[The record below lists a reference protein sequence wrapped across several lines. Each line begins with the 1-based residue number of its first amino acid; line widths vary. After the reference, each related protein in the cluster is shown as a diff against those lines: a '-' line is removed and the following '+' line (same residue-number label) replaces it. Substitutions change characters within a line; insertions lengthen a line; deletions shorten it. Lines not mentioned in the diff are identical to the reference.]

1 MSPEDP
7 NNPGLNT
14 KNPDLSSVP
23 LPDPTP
29 TKSPYAPVGG
39 TLGDVA
45 DDMVKE
51 DETVKPEESAEK
63 KPERNIPT
71 AGIADSE
78 NNRDVDS
85 ANSAERVEKKK
96 LKIPKKVI
104 IFAAIGLVVAILI
117 VILVIII
124 ASNQRGDGPGSN
136 GKTGSMFET
145 KSVFIPKDEKKD
157 SYALYDGHA
166 TGEFEYEIV
175 SHFIDGYALVR
186 KGGKFGIIDEK
197 GAETVAFGKY
207 DNITEYGGLYGATK
221 DGSSELIDG
230 QGRVIKQYKD
240 EFKKYG
246 EIERADRAAYTI
258 FQEGNK
264 KYSIYSPRGEKLASF
279 ESDDVPTISSTNTID
294 STSTTAVIYSD
305 GAYIYDDAGQ
315 EVMHLE
321 RKIAKKYLITD
332 VSADRNTI
340 ILSTSPGK
348 ISISQDSLAP
358 YETNY
363 LNYDIPKDNRYNAT
377 IVNKTIHEYDNA
389 TCSAIIYEKHYSTN
403 DRGFLACLGDAAKG
417 YMYIDEKG
425 ELTSYTYNGNILNDT
440 IFPLSTGNYI
450 LKENANSYS
459 LYSGGKK
466 ITSFKFSKENDIK
479 VNYSI
484 KNTFANNYVVLK
496 DTAQSET
503 HGLDLKKNK
512 YHHQYEL
519 ALFDEKGK
527 KVCSFDDSYFLT
539 GQTTYIGED
548 ESSKSI
554 SGPAIGFNR
563 SGIGTIQMR
572 DRTLALVNDKCQQI
586 GNQTFST
593 AGSAGFWGNY
603 LILVKN
609 DNEYVYLDQ
618 DGKMQKSLLGRE
630 KIKWKTQEIKGYAQW
645 EKYNILAADYV
656 YKHDPEGRYDRE
668 LLFYGKKTGIPVGYA
683 ADSKIVDT
691 DTCLMVRALVGTKT
705 KKTSNSPGVYLSER
719 YDLIETRAVNNSG
732 EVIYE
737 KKEEVNPFGK

>member
-45 DDMVKE
+45 DDMAKE

-63 KPERNIPT
+63 KPEGNIPT

-104 IFAAIGLVVAILI
+104 IFAAIGLVAAILI

-230 QGRVIKQYKD
+230 QGRVIKHYKD

-332 VSADRNTI
+332 ASRDRNI
-340 ILSTSPGK
+340 ITLSTSAGK
-348 ISISQDSLAP
+348 ISVSD
-358 YETNY
+358 ETPFETY
-363 LNYDIPKDNRYNAT
+363 SIMYDAPKDDRQNAT
-377 IVNKTIHEYDNA
+377 IVKGEMHEYDRTSCA
-389 TCSAIIYEKHYSTN
+389 AVIYERHYSI
-403 DRGFLACLGDAAKG
+403 DDGGYLACLNGTAKG
-417 YMYIDEKG
+417 ELYINDKG
-425 ELTSYTYNGNILNDT
+425 ELTKYKTNTGSWYEDD
-440 IFPLSTGNYI
+440 IFPLSTGNYL
-450 LKENANSYS
+450 LKENANDYG
-459 LYSGGKK
+459 LYSNGQKV
-466 ITSFKFSKENDIK
+466 TSFKSSKKELATGK
-479 VNYSI
+479 
-484 KNTFANNYVVLK
+484 KNVTTYKAKNSFANNYIILK
-496 DTAQSET
+496 MTTNEEKT
-503 HGLDLKKNK
+503 TE
-512 YHHQYEL
+512 QYQREL
-519 ALFDEKGK
+519 SVFNEKGEK
-527 KVCSFDDSYFLT
+527 ICSFDNSYFF
-539 GQTTYIGED
+539 ISE
-548 ESSKSI
+548 ESI
-554 SGPAIGFNR
+554 QGGRFGFNR
-563 SGIGTIQMR
+563 SGIGIGKLNNGN
-572 DRTLALVNDKCQQI
+572 LAVVNDECQRI
-586 GNQTFST
+586 GDGIYESSSK
-593 AGSAGFWGNY
+593 GGFWGYY
-603 LILVKN
+603 LSLRKI
-609 DNEYVYLDQ
+609 DGIHHAYIDQ
-618 DGKMQKSLLGRE
+618 DGKPVKSLLGRE
-630 KIKWKTQEIKGYAQW
+630 SVDVDIEKIKDYGRWGKYTILMTEYDSNDKGG
-645 EKYNILAADYV
+645 I
-656 YKHDPEGRYDRE
+656 YDNE
-668 LLFYGKKTGIPVGYA
+668 LLFYGKKTGISIGERLRA
-683 ADSKIVDT
+683 EIIDT
-691 DTCLMVRALVGTKT
+691 DTCLVVKAIVGEKT
-705 KKTSNSPGVYLSER
+705 KEVANATYRHTEY
-719 YDLIETRAVNNSG
+719 YDLIETRVINNNG
-732 EVIYE
+732 EIIY
-737 KKEEVNPFGK
+737 KKSEEVKKY